1 VRLGGEEPKAKS
13 KPKPST
19 AGAEAPACG
28 KPGKPSRAGEAP
40 ALGRRRRRDAG
51 IPRLTPRDVEALRWV
66 GDQYACRLDH
76 LQVVLGR
83 LRSGRPITASSARA
97 VLERWESQGLAA
109 RRSLLQGQAPWV
121 WLTPRGL
128 STARLPYA
136 PWSPSPTVRTLW
148 RAEAVNPVRLFLEGR
163 MTGSVWRSE
172 RALRLG
178 QPQAAQVPAGE
189 LVDPAGS
196 LIAVEVEAEPR
207 SPAARAA
214 MMRTLAGQ
222 SDALWWFASAEA
234 WAGVHQTVCHLAPE
248 YRALV
253 RVYALEDV

>member
-1 VRLGGEEPKAKS
+1 MREVGGEEPKAKS

-28 KPGKPSRAGEAP
+28 KPGKPRGGVLSP
-40 ALGRRRRRDAG
+40 GRRRRRDAG

-83 LRSGRPITASSARA
+83 LRSGHPISASSARA

-109 RRSLLQGQAPWV
+109 RRSMLQGQAPWV

-128 STARLPYA
+128 RTARLPYA
-136 PWSPSPTVRTLW
+136 PWTPTISSLW
-148 RAEAVNPVRLFLEGR
+148 RAEGVNAVRLFLERRLAG
-163 MTGSVWRSE
+163 TWRSE
-172 RALRLG
+172 RTLRLG
-178 QPQAAQVPAGE
+178 QPRLALVPAAE

-196 LIAVEVEAEPR
+196 LISVEVEAEPR